1 MLVKYAKTI
10 KTTKA
15 LRMTKKVILFVG
27 ATVAKRY
34 SVVKKL
40 SGIIKLMVPKRGLG
54 HRYSPAGEF
63 VDPASAPV
71 APPAFKSYLLF
82 NLGAEERT

>member
-15 LRMTKKVILFVG
+15 PRMTKKVILFVG

-63 VDPASAPV
+63 VDPASSAV
-71 APPAFKSYLLF
+71 ADSGFQVLF
-82 NLGAEERT
+82 TF